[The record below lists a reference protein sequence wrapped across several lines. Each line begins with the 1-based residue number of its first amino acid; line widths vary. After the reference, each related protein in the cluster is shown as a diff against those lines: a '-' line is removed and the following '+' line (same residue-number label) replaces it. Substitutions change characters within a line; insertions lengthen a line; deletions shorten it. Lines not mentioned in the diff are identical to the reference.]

1 MSTEPTPSSA
11 TPETE
16 SAAPS
21 SSGLPQAAPQAAWPE
36 RVETGEHQ
44 VSYRATVAAPAH
56 ELWAML
62 ADPHRHHEA
71 DGSGTV
77 RPKVSGP
84 HRLAVGDRFRVA
96 MRKYGVPY
104 TMTLTATAVDE
115 DELVE
120 WAHPGG
126 HRWRWA
132 FRDNGDGTTEVN
144 TEKLTAL
151 RPDLFIISGHD
162 DPGKFAK
169 VKEMGTPVVAEPDFL
184 ENTPLG
190 RAEWI
195 KYDALFVNTEK
206 VANEKYDE
214 IAKKYHET
222 TQLTAKVK
230 TRPSVLYGSQFKGVW
245 YIKSNE
251 NYSIQF
257 LRDAGGEYVFGHPRG
272 SLEETRHRGRSQAG
286 P

>member
-16 SAAPS
+16 SAAAPS

-44 VSYRATVAAPAH
+44 VSYRVTVAAPAH

-115 DELVE
+115 DELPCPRPE
-120 WAHPGG
+120 CHPVHHG
-126 HRWRWA
+126 
-132 FRDNGDGTTEVN
+132 
-144 TEKLTAL
+144 
-151 RPDLFIISGHD
+151 
-162 DPGKFAK
+162 
-169 VKEMGTPVVAEPDFL
+169 AECAPACRL
-184 ENTPLG
+184 
-190 RAEWI
+190 
-195 KYDALFVNTEK
+195 V
-206 VANEKYDE
+206 
-214 IAKKYHET
+214 
-222 TQLTAKVK
+222 
-230 TRPSVLYGSQFKGVW
+230 
-245 YIKSNE
+245 
-251 NYSIQF
+251 
-257 LRDAGGEYVFGHPRG
+257 
-272 SLEETRHRGRSQAG
+272 RGRGRHPADRRSG
-286 P
+286 PTIPP